1 MTLNPK
7 TSVLVIGG
15 GVAGIYASLELAKQ
29 GYRVHLVEREPTI
42 GGRLAQ
48 VFKVFPTDECAA

>member
-1 MTLNPK
+1 MTWDPK
-7 TSVLVIGG
+7 TSILVIGG
-15 GVAGIYASLELAKQ
+15 GIAGIYASLDLAKQ
-29 GYRVHLVEREPTI
+29 GYKVCLVEREPTI